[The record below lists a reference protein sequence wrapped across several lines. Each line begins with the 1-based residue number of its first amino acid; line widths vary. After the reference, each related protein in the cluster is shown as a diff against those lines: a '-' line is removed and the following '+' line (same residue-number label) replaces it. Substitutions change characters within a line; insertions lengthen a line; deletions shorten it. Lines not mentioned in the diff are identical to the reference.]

1 MKKGE
6 QPVSSQGKQRQQ
18 KISSGE
24 DRRREV
30 AKPQPPAVPSLPTA
44 RTGERPC
51 RNEPGRP
58 GNTSVN
64 LREPPYTERYVRWCE
79 RTGARRPLLLDLVVV
94 LNEVKDLVRGS

>member
-6 QPVSSQGKQRQQ
+6 QPVSSQGKRRQQ

-24 DRRREV
+24 YRRG
-30 AKPQPPAVPSLPTA
+30 ALTKPQLSAVPSLPTA

-79 RTGARRPLLLDLVVV
+79 RTGASRPLLLDCARHGRYL
-94 LNEVKDLVRGS
+94 

>member
-6 QPVSSQGKQRQQ
+6 LPVSSQGKQRQQ

-30 AKPQPPAVPSLPTA
+30 AKPQPPAVPSLPAA

-79 RTGARRPLLLDLVVV
+79 RTGASRPLLLDF
-94 LNEVKDLVRGS
+94 